1 MVSTV
6 YILLL
11 LCSNSLSV
19 SLYVL
24 FFWCYAALF
33 RTFYC
38 FGIDFSVKI
47 VYNIISKIMEVSF
60 MKRLITDKLVE
71 WKNSSFRKPLLLKGA
86 RQVGKTYALLEFGKE
101 YYDNVVYL
109 HFEGNTETLNK
120 IFAPDLNPKRIIEEI
135 SAYAKQTI
143 FPHKTLIIFDEIQA
157 CEQALTSLKYFAE
170 EANEYHIVA
179 AGSLLGLAINRG
191 NFSFPV
197 GKVDMLT
204 MYPLSFEEFLL
215 STNNETLIE
224 KIRESFETFTPLAD
238 VYHNLALDLYK
249 KYLVIGGFPAVVK
262 TYLETENYD
271 SVRAVQADISDS
283 YIADMTKYATPNET
297 IRSIAIFNTLPSQL
311 AKENTKFQYAVI
323 KSNARA
329 KDYELSLQWLKAAGV
344 VLENIK
350 VTEGKLPLTVYE
362 QLDSFKIYYSDVGL
376 LCFKSGT
383 FPQDVL
389 VNSSIS
395 DRARGLLAE
404 NYVAEQLTA
413 DGYRLNYW
421 ESDGKA
427 ELDFIIRQNDSVVP
441 VEVKSAD
448 NVRARSLKIFVDK
461 YAPAYSIRLSTKN
474 FGFENGIQSVPL
486 YAIFCL

>member
-1 MVSTV
+1 M
-6 YILLL
+6 
-11 LCSNSLSV
+11 
-19 SLYVL
+19 
-24 FFWCYAALF
+24 
-33 RTFYC
+33 R
-38 FGIDFSVKI
+38 
-47 VYNIISKIMEVSF
+47 
-60 MKRLITDKLVE
+60 RLIFDKLIE
-71 WKNSSFRKPLLLKGA
+71 WKNSSSRKPLLLKGA
-86 RQVGKTYALLEFGKE
+86 RQVGKTYALLEFGRN

-135 SAYAKQTI
+135 SVYAKQTI
-143 FPHKTLIIFDEIQA
+143 FPNKTLIIFDEIQA

-170 EANEYHIVA
+170 EAPEYHIIA

-191 NFSFPV
+191 KFSFPV
-197 GKVDMLT
+197 GKVDMIT
-204 MYPLSFEEFLL
+204 MYPMSFEEFLL
-215 STNNETLIE
+215 ATNNDTLIE
-224 KIRESFETFTPLAD
+224 KIRFSFSSFTPLAD
-238 VYHNLALDLYK
+238 VYHNLALELYK
-249 KYLVIGGFPAVVK
+249 KYLVVGGYPAVVK
-262 TYLETENYD
+262 TYLETED
-271 SVRAVQADISDS
+271 FESVRSVQADISDS

-329 KDYELSLQWLKAAGV
+329 KDYELSLQWLKASSV

-350 VTEGKLPLTVYE
+350 ITEGKLPLSVYE
-362 QLDSFKIYYSDVGL
+362 LINSFKIYYSDVGL

-383 FPQDVL
+383 LPQDIL

-404 NYVAEQLTA
+404 NYVAEQLVA
-413 DGYRLNYW
+413 QGYRLNYW

-427 ELDFIIRQNDSVVP
+427 ELDFVIRQNDSVVP

-448 NVRARSLKIFVDK
+448 NVRAKSLKVFIDK
-461 YAPAYSIRLSTKN
+461 YSPSYSIRISARN
-474 FGFENGIQSVPL
+474 FGFENGIKSVPL
-486 YAIFCL
+486 YAVFCL

>member
-1 MVSTV
+1 
-6 YILLL
+6 
-11 LCSNSLSV
+11 
-19 SLYVL
+19 
-24 FFWCYAALF
+24 
-33 RTFYC
+33 
-38 FGIDFSVKI
+38 
-47 VYNIISKIMEVSF
+47 ME
-60 MKRLITDKLVE
+60 RLITNSLLK
-71 WKNSSFRKPLLLKGA
+71 WKESNDRKPLLLKGA
-86 RQVGKTYALLEFGKE
+86 RQVGKTFVLLEFGKK

-120 IFAPDLNPKRIIEEI
+120 IFTPDLNPKRIIEEL
-135 SAYAKQTI
+135 SAYSRQSI
-143 FPHKTLIIFDEIQA
+143 FPGKTLIIFDEIQA
-157 CEQALTSLKYFAE
+157 CEQALTSLKYFCE
-170 EANEYHIVA
+170 EAPEYHIVA

-191 NFSFPV
+191 KFSFPV

-215 STNNETLIE
+215 ATGNNALIG
-224 KIRESFETFTPLAD
+224 KIKEAYNGFTPLAD
-238 VYHNLALDLYK
+238 VYHNLALELYR
-249 KYLVIGGFPAVVK
+249 KYLVIGGYPAAVK
-262 TYLETENYD
+262 TYLETDNFD
-271 SVRAVQADISDS
+271 AVRAIQADISDS

-329 KDYELSLQWLKAAGV
+329 NDYELSLQWLKAASV

-350 VTEGKLPLTVYE
+350 VTEGKLPLSIYE
-362 QLDSFKIYYSDVGL
+362 QLDAFKIYYSDVGL

-383 FPQDVL
+383 LPQDIL
-389 VNSSIS
+389 VNSIMS

-404 NYVAEQLTA
+404 NYVAEQLVA
-413 DGYRLNYW
+413 QGYRLNYW
-421 ESDGKA
+421 ESNGKA

-448 NVRARSLKIFVDK
+448 NVRARSLKTFVDK
-461 YAPAYSIRLSTKN
+461 YTPAYSIRLSTKN
-474 FGFENGIQSVPL
+474 FGFENGIKSIPL

>member
-1 MVSTV
+1 
-6 YILLL
+6 
-11 LCSNSLSV
+11 
-19 SLYVL
+19 
-24 FFWCYAALF
+24 
-33 RTFYC
+33 
-38 FGIDFSVKI
+38 
-47 VYNIISKIMEVSF
+47 MEVSF

-71 WKNSSFRKPLLLKGA
+71 WKNSSLRKPLLLKGA

-157 CEQALTSLKYFAE
+157 CERALTSLKYFAE

-191 NFSFPV
+191 SFSFPV

-224 KIRESFETFTPLAD
+224 KIRGSFETFTPLAD

-249 KYLVIGGFPAVVK
+249 KYLVIGGYPAVVK

-413 DGYRLNYW
+413 RGYRLNYW

-474 FGFENGIQSVPL
+474 FGFENGVKSVPL